1 MYITIIY
8 TIPYIM
14 QEYDRKSI
22 YLKTLSSLIIYKIE
36 LRELKDYF
44 IYNANLP
51 KKVFK
56 EDMRIF

>member
-1 MYITIIY
+1 
-8 TIPYIM
+8 M